1 MEDEGGGGD
10 KTPADTGG
18 TAEGEAFGERVEAT
32 SGGFRMVE
40 AITAQF
46 FPQKQNVLATKL
58 FQHHHYFPKSPPL
71 KFPIFSQ
78 NMTIITFQIRYQTS
92 DFRSTLPQ
100 AIHKFLHQ
108 KKKKQTN
115 EDPIPKKHLGIQ
127 QKSHY
132 PQTTFNK
139 A

>member
-1 MEDEGGGGD
+1 MGGDGGVEDEGGGGD

-18 TAEGEAFGERVEAT
+18 TAEGEAFGE

-40 AITAQF
+40 AITAQV
-46 FPQKQNVLATKL
+46 FPQKQNVLATKH

-78 NMTIITFQIRYQTS
+78 NMTIITFQIRYQIS

-108 KKKKQTN
+108 KK
-115 EDPIPKKHLGIQ
+115 
-127 QKSHY
+127 
-132 PQTTFNK
+132 
-139 A
+139 